1 MRRGQD
7 AAKPVESVFI
17 LYRVDEV
24 VEAFLETRIAEVD
37 QASGAPA
44 PTFAVM
50 SASAITDKQS
60 VTATYPQIQYTQNV
74 SLNFATLTW
83 PHVSVAT
90 LVPHDPVAVE
100 TFVVEPGD
108 TLSGIAERFR
118 RQPGGPGSG
127 EPADHQLPI

>member
-44 PTFAVM
+44 RRRRH
-50 SASAITDKQS
+50 
-60 VTATYPQIQYTQNV
+60 
-74 SLNFATLTW
+74 SL
-83 PHVSVAT
+83 
-90 LVPHDPVAVE
+90 
-100 TFVVEPGD
+100 
-108 TLSGIAERFR
+108 
-118 RQPGGPGSG
+118 
-127 EPADHQLPI
+127 